1 MPLVAFCRL
10 HMKQRINVRLA
21 EPMVKAL
28 AIEAKREE
36 TSIAQIIRR
45 AVRAYLW
52 PQKKAA

>member
-1 MPLVAFCRL
+1 
-10 HMKQRINVRLA
+10 MKQRINVRLA